1 MIILSRFVIN
11 GHSME
16 PTIKENQT
24 VIVSAIPYLLRTPKI
39 NDIIAIESPV
49 EEKILIKRITKMNH
63 NNYLGRYKTKKHAVM
78 ARNRFIIANK
88 LFEYPIQEIKA

>member
-63 NNYLGRYKTKKHAVM
+63 NNYFVAGDNQSDSTDSRKFGMIGRDQ
-78 ARNRFIIANK
+78 IIGKVIA
-88 LFEYPIQEIKA
+88 Y

>member
-1 MIILSRFVIN
+1 MIILSRFVIQ

-39 NDIIAIESPV
+39 NEVVALKSPID
-49 EEKILIKRITKMNH
+49 EKILIKRITKMNH
-63 NNYLGRYKTKKHAVM
+63 KTYFVAGDNQSDSTDSRKFGMIGRDQILGKV
-78 ARNRFIIANK
+78 IA
-88 LFEYPIQEIKA
+88 Y